1 MNRIIRIVAALAGV
15 LVLVACSKNGKAV
28 ADSCLW
34 KSFPAISEQEGYP
47 AIGVSA
53 MYAGVNNR
61 HLLMAGGANF
71 PNTPVADGGKK
82 AYYKQIFTK
91 RINAVDADWT
101 YVGDLPVT
109 AAYGASVSIPSGV
122 VCLGGNNE
130 SGAFNSVLRYQISE
144 TGLLQKC
151 DTLPQ
156 LPCKIDNFAATN
168 DGNVIYVAG
177 GNIDGIPGNRVFCL
191 DLNMQEMGWSELNSF
206 PGFPRVQPVLTF
218 QRIKNRRV
226 LVLAGGFCGY
236 TSENEIPKVA
246 KDIAILDIESG
257 VWSVKQ
263 GPVTPDKKTIAL
275 GGACAVAIND
285 SLSLYT
291 GGVNDSIF
299 LSALNREKEMK
310 IARMEENTK
319 ALDSLQHVQR
329 DYLLEPASFY
339 QFNPYSLVYNVAKD
353 QWGILI
359 KDFSTARAGAMMVAA
374 ADSVYLFNG
383 EAKPGI
389 RTGEN
394 LMIALSCIQD

>member
-1 MNRIIRIVAALAGV
+1 MNRIIRIVATLAGV
-15 LVLVACSKNGKAV
+15 FVLVACSKNGKAD

-34 KSFPAISEQEGYP
+34 KSFPAISAQEGYP
-47 AIGVSA
+47 SIGVSA
-53 MYAGVNNR
+53 MYAGINNQY
-61 HLLMAGGANF
+61 LFMAGGANF

-91 RINAVDADWT
+91 RINAVDADWA

-122 VCLGGNNE
+122 VCLGGNND

-144 TGLLQKC
+144 TGLLLKC

-156 LPCKIDNFAATN
+156 LPCKMDNFAAAN
-168 DGNVIYVAG
+168 DENVIYVAG
-177 GNIDGIPGNRVFCL
+177 GNMDGSPANRVFCL
-191 DLNMQEMGWSELNSF
+191 DLNKQEMGWHELNSF
-206 PGFPRVQPVLTF
+206 PGLPRVQPVLTF
-218 QRIKNRRV
+218 QKIGDRRV

-236 TSENEIPKVA
+236 AAQNVDPEVA
-246 KDIAILDIESG
+246 KDVAILDIESG
-257 VWSVKQ
+257 VWHVKQ
-263 GPVTPDKKTIAL
+263 GPVAPDNKTIAL

-310 IARMEENTK
+310 IARMEDNTK
-319 ALDSLQHVQR
+319 ALDSLQLEQR
-329 DYLLEPASFY
+329 NYLLEPASFY
-339 QFNPYSLVYNVAKD
+339 QFNPYSLVYNAAKD
-353 QWGILI
+353 EWSILR

-374 ADSVYLFNG
+374 SDSVYLLNG

-394 LMIALSCIQD
+394 LMIATACIQD